1 MSTVTV
7 TSGPATGLSMDID
20 RELVVGREDA
30 DLTIGD
36 PQLSRRHALLR
47 PADRGVEIEDLKSLN
62 GTIVNGQR
70 ISGTVT
76 LTASGTIKVGKSEL
90 RVEVDVPQATEE
102 SERAPVPL
110 TDLPDPDV
118 TAVRKSPA
126 AQPDVTAPRP
136 LPGIPEG
143 PPPDVTSPRR
153 SPPPSAPP
161 ETPRT
166 PAAEPPVPAAPAA
179 AAAAARPGPADGPPA
194 GPPPGPRG
202 RGPTIGLAVAGVFVL
217 AVVVLLA
224 LANAGSSNS
233 THQVNSTLRVATVN
247 SSPTDLLLAGVERDS
262 QTLNGA
268 VTMDVHLDSGNALAL
283 KAPTEFSARIVHRFD
298 DGSLTSIVSGTA
310 KPAGSGSISYSGTGR
325 YTGGTKTYDG
335 AKGRFRLSGTVR
347 RQDGGAFTLSGRV
360 VY

>member
-1 MSTVTV
+1 
-7 TSGPATGLSMDID
+7 
-20 RELVVGREDA
+20 
-30 DLTIGD
+30 
-36 PQLSRRHALLR
+36 
-47 PADRGVEIEDLKSLN
+47 
-62 GTIVNGQR
+62 
-70 ISGTVT
+70 
-76 LTASGTIKVGKSEL
+76 
-90 RVEVDVPQATEE
+90 
-102 SERAPVPL
+102 
-110 TDLPDPDV
+110 
-118 TAVRKSPA
+118 
-126 AQPDVTAPRP
+126 
-136 LPGIPEG
+136 
-143 PPPDVTSPRR
+143 
-153 SPPPSAPP
+153 
-161 ETPRT
+161 
-166 PAAEPPVPAAPAA
+166 
-179 AAAAARPGPADGPPA
+179 
-194 GPPPGPRG
+194 
-202 RGPTIGLAVAGVFVL
+202 VAGVFVL